1 MSNVTLSIRLD
12 TQGILNFCLKGGTQ
26 TNLEITSL
34 MSLAELLALSF
45 LLIFLGYVFVITY
58 RKNSSKLIKGL
69 MFGLYVPAPGSD

>member
-1 MSNVTLSIRLD
+1 
-12 TQGILNFCLKGGTQ
+12 
-26 TNLEITSL
+26 